1 MWRRVF
7 NVRPSS
13 WTTFL
18 KRAPYIGSQN
28 IKKSPSYNLKL
39 TLRVGATLAVPNVIY
54 LDVPKTHVPPVPTQ
68 IPVKVTPADDLSQQV
83 NWQPTLGDVMHVA
96 KLLLIGGLV
105 WGITGCII
113 GGALFRVCSNVGHHV
128 TRWISIPTSIFSG
141 AVLAV
146 VGLYRGLGHS
156 LIYFI
161 NKGLAVHVLNRV
173 VPTRVGDATAIHWD
187 AAVTRVTY
195 SFKVRAEQSTFFVRL
210 MLRSLARR
218 LESFL
223 LLVKEED
230 KIKHGNLTDAA
241 INHKLTKLIKH
252 QMKKPLY
259 VVSVVYGAVV
269 AGVAIFVWRS

>member
-7 NVRPSS
+7 TVRPPS
-13 WTTFL
+13 WTAFL
-18 KRAPYIGSQN
+18 KSTPFRAQN
-28 IKKSPSYNLKL
+28 IKNAPSYNLKL
-39 TLRVGATLAVPNVIY
+39 TLRVGTTLAVPNVIY
-54 LDVPKTHVPPVPTQ
+54 LDLPKTQNGPPVPTS
-68 IPVKVTPADDLSQQV
+68 IVKVLQSDDPQQV
-83 NWQPTLGDVMHVA
+83 NWQPTIGDVMHVV

-105 WGITGCII
+105 WGISGCII
-113 GGALFRVCSNVGHHV
+113 GGVLFKVCSNVGHHV
-128 TRWISIPTSIFSG
+128 TRWVSIPTSIFSG

-195 SFKVRAEQSTFFVRL
+195 SFKVRAEQSGFFVRL
-210 MLRSLARR
+210 MLRSLAKR

-230 KIKHGNLTDAA
+230 KIKHGTLTDAA

-252 QMKKPLY
+252 QMRKPLY
-259 VVSVVYGAVV
+259 VVGAVYGAVV
-269 AGVAIFVWRS
+269 AGVAVFVWRS